1 MTCIGTAGHVDHGKS
16 TLVQALTG
24 IDPDRLAEEKERGMT
39 IDLGFAWLTLPNGQE
54 VSIVD
59 VPGHESFIK
68 NMLAGVGGIDLALL
82 VVAADEGIMPQTEE
96 HLAILDLLGIS
107 RGVVALTKCDLVE
120 QDWLELVREE
130 VAARLAST
138 TLAGAPILPVSAY
151 TGAGLPELVA
161 TLERRLEVPSSRQQS
176 GRPRLPID
184 RVFTIQGFGTVVTGT
199 LLDGPLSVGQ
209 EVEILPQ
216 KLRAR
221 IRTLQTHKHSVE
233 RAQPGGR
240 TAINLAG
247 VAKSDLARGDVL
259 TLPGKLHPS
268 TLLDARF
275 RLLKSVPRPLE
286 HNAAVDLYVGAKEV
300 QARVRLLE
308 GDALQPGEQGWV
320 QLKLAEPVVVA
331 RRDRFI
337 LRQPSPSLTIGGG
350 EIVDT
355 QPRQHKRRDPAVLAA
370 LEVLEHGAP
379 EEVMLAA
386 LGAAPMSSSAG
397 AGPVAPTSSSA
408 GAGPV
413 APMSSSAGA
422 GPVAPTSSSAG
433 TGPVAPMSSS
443 AGAGPVA
450 PMSSSAG
457 AGSKARGGG
466 LPHTLRGLNGYEEGE
481 AIRRSGLPPE
491 EGRAALAALVEQ
503 GLAVQVGPFYFA
515 TPIWERLREASGALV
530 AEHHRQYPLR
540 AGLPK
545 EEWRARLGLAPR
557 QANEVLAALVA
568 REELA
573 EAASASA
580 VRLPGHA
587 PRFTQ
592 EQQKQVNALLGQF
605 RENPF
610 SPPGRPE
617 IEAAVGSEVTA
628 ALIEQGTLVKVSE
641 TMLLTP
647 DAYAESIRR
656 VVAHLHEHGSIT
668 VAQARDLLNTSRKY
682 MLAILEHL
690 DERRITRRL
699 GDDRVLGPAAEQNM

>member
-1 MTCIGTAGHVDHGKS
+1 MVCIGTAGHVDHGKS
-16 TLVQALTG
+16 TLVKALTG

-39 IDLGFAWLTLPNGQE
+39 IDLGFAWLTLPSGRE

-96 HLAILDLLGIS
+96 HLAILDLLHVS

-161 TLERRLEVPSSRQQS
+161 TLEQLLEEPASRQQS

-209 EVEILPQ
+209 EVELLPQ
-216 KLRAR
+216 GLRAR

-233 RAQPGGR
+233 RVSPGGR

-247 VAKSDLARGDVL
+247 VAKTDLARGDVL
-259 TLPGKLHPS
+259 SLPGKLRPS
-268 TLLDARF
+268 TLLDV
-275 RLLKSVPRPLE
+275 RLHLLESAPRPLE
-286 HNAAVDLYVGAKEV
+286 HNAEVDLYVGAKEV

-308 GDALQPGEQGWV
+308 GDALQPGAQGWV

-337 LRQPSPSLTIGGG
+337 LRLPSPSLTIGGG

-355 QPRQHKRRDPAVLAA
+355 QPRHHKRRDPSVLAA

-379 EEVMLAA
+379 EEVLFAA
-386 LGAAPMSSSAG
+386 LNGAAPGGKAAERSKTKG
-397 AGPVAPTSSSA
+397 ATTPQV
-408 GAGPV
+408 
-413 APMSSSAGA
+413 
-422 GPVAPTSSSAG
+422 
-433 TGPVAPMSSS
+433 
-443 AGAGPVA
+443 
-450 PMSSSAG
+450 
-457 AGSKARGGG
+457 
-466 LPHTLRGLNGYEEGE
+466 LRGLNSCEEAE

-491 EGRAALAALVEQ
+491 EGRAALAALLEQ
-503 GLAVQVGPFYFA
+503 GLAVQVGAFYFA

-530 AEHHRQYPLR
+530 AGYHRQYPLR

-568 REELA
+568 RGDLA

-580 VRLPGHA
+580 VRLPRHA
-587 PRFTQ
+587 PRFTP
-592 EQQKQVNALLGQF
+592 QQQQRVDALLRQF
-605 RENPF
+605 QENPF

-617 IEAAVGSEVTA
+617 LEAELGNEVTA
-628 ALIEQGTLVKVSE
+628 ALIEQGALVKVSDA
-641 TMLLTP
+641 MLLTP
-647 DAYAESIRR
+647 DAYNESIRR
-656 VVAHLHEHGSIT
+656 VVAHLREHGTIT

-682 MLAILEHL
+682 MLAILEHF
-690 DERRITRRL
+690 DERRITRRV
-699 GDDRVLGPAAEQNM
+699 GDDRVLGPAAEHSM

>member
-1 MTCIGTAGHVDHGKS
+1 MTCIGTAGHIDHGKS
-16 TLVQALTG
+16 TLVKALTG

-39 IDLGFAWLTLPNGQE
+39 IDLGFAWLTLPNGRE

-59 VPGHESFIK
+59 VPGHEGFIK

-96 HLAILDLLGIS
+96 HLAILDLLRVS

-151 TGAGLPELVA
+151 TGAGVPELVA
-161 TLERRLEVPSSRQQS
+161 TLERLLEEPASRQES

-233 RAQPGGR
+233 RVPPGGR
-240 TAINLAG
+240 TAVNLAG

-268 TLLDARF
+268 TLLDARLH
-275 RLLKSVPRPLE
+275 LLKSAPRPLD
-286 HNAAVDLYVGAKEV
+286 HNAEVDLYVGAKEV

-337 LRQPSPSLTIGGG
+337 VRLPSPSLTIGGG

-355 QPRQHKRRDPAVLAA
+355 QPRHHKRRDATVLAA

-379 EEVMLAA
+379 EEVLFAA
-386 LGAAPMSSSAG
+386 LGGVPPVSQPAG
-397 AGPVAPTSSSA
+397 AGGVPPVSQPA
-408 GAGPV
+408 GAG
-413 APMSSSAGA
+413 G
-422 GPVAPTSSSAG
+422 
-433 TGPVAPMSSS
+433 
-443 AGAGPVA
+443 
-450 PMSSSAG
+450 
-457 AGSKARGGG
+457 KARGSA
-466 LPHTLRGLNGYEEGE
+466 PHTLRGLNGYEEAE
-481 AIRRSGLPPE
+481 AIRRSGLALE

-503 GLAVQVGPFYFA
+503 GVAAQIGPFYFA
-515 TPIWERLREASGALV
+515 TPIWERLREASSALV

-573 EAASASA
+573 EAASAAA

-587 PRFTQ
+587 PRFTPA
-592 EQQKQVNALLGQF
+592 QQQQVDALLRQF
-605 RENPF
+605 QENPF
-610 SPPGRPE
+610 SPPGRAE
-617 IEAAVGSEVTA
+617 VEAAVGSEVTA
-628 ALIEQGTLVKVSE
+628 ALLEQGALVKVSE

-647 DAYAESIRR
+647 DAYKESIRR
-656 VVAHLHEHGSIT
+656 VVAHLREHGTIT
-668 VAQARDLLNTSRKY
+668 VAQARDLLNTTRKY
-682 MLAILEHL
+682 MLVMLEHL
-690 DERRITRRL
+690 DERRITRRV
-699 GDDRVLGPAAEQNM
+699 GDDRVLGPAAEA